1 MVNGDPSPVIPAI
14 VGATASGKS
23 SLARELAD
31 VTSGRIISVDSRKIY
46 RRLNIGSAKPSP
58 ELIARY
64 EYGMIDIV
72 DPHEQYS
79 AYSYARGAV
88 RVIQQTID
96 SGKLPILAGGTG
108 FYLRA
113 LKDGLFE
120 GPEADP
126 KIRREIAEQAENE
139 GWDTI
144 YHRLLAVDPETAA
157 RIDVHNRTRLIRALE
172 VYYLTGEPL
181 STLQKTGEYRRP
193 PWRFVLFG
201 IDRPR
206 AQLYNRIDLRTDRML
221 EQGLFDEVRELLNTG
236 VSPEAPGLRSVGYAE
251 SLDYLAG
258 KIDRGEAVE
267 KIKINTRHYA
277 KRQLTWFRRQEQV
290 RWLAPD
296 TNMSDQIQDVLV

>member
-1 MVNGDPSPVIPAI
+1 MVDGGSFPVIPAI

-31 VTSGRIISVDSRKIY
+31 RTGGRIISVDSRKIY

-64 EYGMIDIV
+64 NYAMIDLIE
-72 DPHEQYS
+72 PHEQYS
-79 AYSYARGAV
+79 AYIYAQTAAHI
-88 RVIQQTID
+88 IQETITA
-96 SGKLPILAGGTG
+96 GTLPILAGGTG

-126 KIRREIAEQAENE
+126 QLRREIVEQANAD
-139 GWDTI
+139 GWDVVHGKLRT
-144 YHRLLAVDPETAA
+144 VDPETAA
-157 RIDVHNRTRLIRALE
+157 GVDKNNRPRIIRALE

-181 STLQKTGEYRRP
+181 STLQRTGEYRRP

-201 IDRPR
+201 IDWPR
-206 AQLYNRIDLRTDRML
+206 AQLYDRIDIRTDRML
-221 EQGLFDEVRELLNTG
+221 KQGLFDEVRDLLKAG
-236 VSPEAPGLRSVGYAE
+236 VMSGAPGLRSVGYTE
-251 SLDYLAG
+251 TLEYLAG
-258 KIDRGEAVE
+258 KVNRSETVE

-277 KRQLTWFRRQEQV
+277 KRQLTWFRRQGQV
-290 RWLAPD
+290 HWLTPGTKMA
-296 TNMSDQIQDVLV
+296 DQIQHVLV